1 MQIGLLPEVL
11 RLFVAANLQRNIILV
26 CILVSANTPVLV
38 QYSQNLLLANVD
50 LFPGSIYSH
59 DLLWLLSALQHTA
72 FNVNLIHQ
80 RYNLKGN
87 Y

>member
-1 MQIGLLPEVL
+1 MDVQIGLLPEVL

-26 CILVSANTPVLV
+26 CILVSVLV

>member
-1 MQIGLLPEVL
+1 MDVQIGLLPEVL

-26 CILVSANTPVLV
+26 CILVSVLV

-80 RYNLKGN
+80 SYNLKGN